1 MIEIKELT
9 KTYNSGEA
17 KVNALRG
24 ITETIKDGE
33 NVAVIG
39 KSGSGKSTLLNII
52 GGMDYPT
59 SGQVYVGGEKIVG
72 YKEKE
77 LAE

>member
-24 ITETIKDGE
+24 ITETIKDRE
-33 NVAVIG
+33 N
-39 KSGSGKSTLLNII
+39 
-52 GGMDYPT
+52 
-59 SGQVYVGGEKIVG
+59 IVG
-72 YKEKE
+72 YKEKQLSE
-77 LAE
+77 YRLKKSGK